1 MKNVVRLFVL
11 SIMVFNT
18 LAMMAQDTLKVDTY
32 KEQDQLLAVEKL
44 QREPAEAVGVDVQP
58 APLPVDGVQPAKL
71 EHLSLTLA
79 GDDEMK
85 PAKPIQLYEPPH
97 GFDVN
102 FIKSRTNP
110 AVKPYKFLDDQT
122 WVGIP
127 LFFSGLLA
135 KSEKAAFR
143 QDYNNPNTKIRLIKT
158 NFHNEIDNYTQYV
171 PLALTI
177 GLKMGGVESR
187 SDWPRFW
194 ASSAASAAI
203 MAGLVNGIKYT
214 ASEMRPDGSTRN
226 SWPSGHTATA
236 FLAATIL
243 HKEYGLTRSPWYSV
257 GAYTLATA
265 TGVMRVLNNRHW
277 VSDVLSGAGIGIL
290 SVELGYGLM
299 DLLFKQRGLQRGDLA
314 VYPDLR
320 QNPSFF
326 AISMGVGLGNRNLN
340 MPAFKFE
347 MPGELEDP
355 EEGASQSVV
364 EETDPL
370 HLKFRAA
377 TVVGAEAAYFF
388 NPYIGVGGRLRVKAT
403 PINGWSAFALNE
415 ESDMQEFLKD
425 PLLENSFQKVAL
437 TIESDHI
444 TEFAADAGVYFS
456 LPLSSRLAL
465 GSKLLFG
472 RSIMDD
478 IDINASY
485 SGNQLLLNLDNFD
498 DNSQPLFKPSDRVAD
513 YQWDYIDVSAS
524 NSFKFGTGVSLTY
537 AHKNSFSWRVF
548 CDYDYS
554 RKTFTATYHPF
565 GLLEGLMPDAV
576 EFLKIFD
583 WDLTQPAV
591 SRVKKNLHQ
600 WVLGAALCISF

>member
-1 MKNVVRLFVL
+1 MFDYLRHLVSITFVIASFALSAQSPDIALHNVADSACTQSENV
-11 SIMVFNT
+11 
-18 LAMMAQDTLKVDTY
+18 A
-32 KEQDQLLAVEKL
+32 
-44 QREPAEAVGVDVQP
+44 
-58 APLPVDGVQPAKL
+58 PVDECQPL
-71 EHLSLTLA
+71 ETQESITTMA
-79 GDDEMK
+79 IDDNEQQVTATRDIK
-85 PAKPIQLYEPPH
+85 LYEPPKAPD
-97 GFDVN
+97 FN

-127 LFFSGLLA
+127 LFLSGLIA
-135 KSEKAAFR
+135 KSEKTAFR

-177 GLKMGGVESR
+177 GLKIAGVESR

-243 HKEYGLTRSPWYSV
+243 HKEYGMTRSPWYSV

-277 VSDVLSGAGIGIL
+277 ISDVLSGAGIGIL

-299 DLLFKQRGLQRGDLA
+299 DLLFKQRGLQRGDLS

-320 QNPSFF
+320 SNPSFF
-326 AISMGVGLGNRNLN
+326 AISMGIGLGNKNLDL
-340 MPAFKFE
+340 PAFNFNIPDE
-347 MPGELEDP
+347 ILEGETIDDDE
-355 EEGASQSVV
+355 
-364 EETDPL
+364 PL
-370 HLKFRAA
+370 HLKFRSA
-377 TVVGAEAAYFF
+377 TAVGAEGAYFF

-403 PINGWSAFALNE
+403 PINGWSSFALSE
-415 ESDMQEFLKD
+415 EKDIQEFLND
-425 PLLENSFQKVAL
+425 PMLENSVQKIAL

-456 LPLSSRLAL
+456 WPFSSRFAL

-472 RSIMDD
+472 RSIMDA

-485 SGNQLLLNLDNFD
+485 SGNQLEFNAESLIDSSVPEFIL
-498 DNSQPLFKPSDRVAD
+498 SDKVVD
-513 YQWDYIDVSAS
+513 YSWDYIDVSAT
-524 NSFKFGTGVSLTY
+524 NSFKFGTGLSLTY

-554 RKTFTATYHPF
+554 RKTFTASYNP
-565 GLLEGLMPDAV
+565 LGLMQGLSPDTVDAIKL
-576 EFLKIFD
+576 FCD
-583 WDLTQPAV
+583 WDMTKPAH
-591 SRVKKNLHQ
+591 SSVKKNLHQ
-600 WVLGAALCISF
+600 WVLGGALCVSF